1 MNPGLDLRIT
11 PRTVQQQTI
20 EKLRLAIIAGVF
32 PPGSRLVESQLC
44 AQLGVSRPSL
54 REALRSLQ
62 AERLIEIIP
71 NRGPFVPKLS
81 WEEAT
86 EIYDVRELLEVAAV
100 GRCAARITPEQVKE
114 LERALKAFERAQKSA
129 DSLELVTT
137 AAEFYAIILANCGN
151 AILEEVHRGLV
162 ARISFFRGRS
172 MSLEGRA
179 EDSLQEMRD
188 IYDAIAAGDEERARK
203 AAQRHLD
210 QAKAAAKHAMEDE
223 A

>member
-1 MNPGLDLRIT
+1 M
-11 PRTVQQQTI
+11 
-20 EKLRLAIIAGVF
+20 
-32 PPGSRLVESQLC
+32 
-44 AQLGVSRPSL
+44 
-54 REALRSLQ
+54 
-62 AERLIEIIP
+62 
-71 NRGPFVPKLS
+71 
-81 WEEAT
+81 
-86 EIYDVRELLEVAAV
+86 
-100 GRCAARITPEQVKE
+100 
-114 LERALKAFERAQKSA
+114 
-129 DSLELVTT
+129 TT

-210 QAKAAAKHAMEDE
+210 QAKAAAKHAMENE